1 MAVIVTMILHVHP
14 VAPERSVLLSM
25 SMVQSTP
32 SYREPHSH
40 PLPRLVATAALV
52 AFLLAQPWVVCA
64 PLCLLHGHAKVASA
78 ASQYQDRIIHCHSDK
93 VIRSELPSASLGS
106 MLPEQS
112 VPLLPSLRV
121 VTIRFPAPAPVHLQ
135 QIPSA
140 DPPPPRSV

>member
-1 MAVIVTMILHVHP
+1 MMQSNPSHRETTSRP
-14 VAPERSVLLSM
+14 LS
-25 SMVQSTP
+25 
-32 SYREPHSH
+32 
-40 PLPRLVATAALV
+40 RLVAATTLAVFLV
-52 AFLLAQPWVVCA
+52 AQPWVMCL
-64 PLCLLHGHAKVASA
+64 PKCLLEGHAKVASA

-93 VIRSELPSASLGS
+93 VMRSELPTASLGS

>member
-1 MAVIVTMILHVHP
+1 M
-14 VAPERSVLLSM
+14 LLST
-25 SMVQSTP
+25 SMMQSNP
-32 SYREPHSH
+32 SHRETTSR
-40 PLPRLVATAALV
+40 PLSRLVAAATLAVFLV
-52 AFLLAQPWVVCA
+52 AQPWVVCA
-64 PLCLLHGHAKVASA
+64 PNCLLHGHAKVAMA
-78 ASQYQDRIIHCHSDK
+78 ASQYQDHVIHCHSDK
-93 VIRSELPSASLGS
+93 VMRSELPTASLGS